1 MQTNIDCIDAP
12 LMYAET
18 NMNMLYY
25 CGRSRRA
32 FLSSFP
38 TATRFFTNLP
48 SGSWGPCFV
57 RGPARGGLTAP
68 TPTTHRASGS
78 TCPRPFVWPT
88 ASSLAAVS
96 TSVPSA
102 CGGAACGL
110 RSRRQAARRRAA
122 MVAPRAAPRAS
133 GRSMDYVLLPSWWPQ
148 STRYGVRGAC
158 CLPLWFASPCNI

>member
-1 MQTNIDCIDAP
+1 MRIG
-12 LMYAET
+12 T
-18 NMNMLYY
+18 NMKSSYRLHFA
-25 CGRSRRA
+25 GESRSVLIQGPSFSPRA
-32 FLSSFP
+32 LLFHQVGGW
-38 TATRFFTNLP
+38 AARE
-48 SGSWGPCFV
+48 PCLV
-57 RGPARGGLTAP
+57 RGPARGVLTAR
-68 TPTTHRASGS
+68 TPTTRRASGS
-78 TCPRPFVWPT
+78 TCPRLFVWPT
-88 ASSLAAVS
+88 ASPPAAVS

-102 CGGAACGL
+102 YGGAACGL